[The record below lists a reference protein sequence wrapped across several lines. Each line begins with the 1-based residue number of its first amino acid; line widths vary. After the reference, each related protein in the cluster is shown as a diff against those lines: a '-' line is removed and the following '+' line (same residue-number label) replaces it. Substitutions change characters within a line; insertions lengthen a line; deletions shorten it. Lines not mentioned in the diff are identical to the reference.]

1 LIPPKSAVPVDDPRP
16 SNFRDIAKR
25 LRKAGVTEVILVHG
39 TFAGDDIL
47 GLMRELARISPRQ
60 AGAMKVLGKH
70 VFDQFAGEVGNYSWS
85 FADRCCTLV
94 NADQQDAIP
103 VTRFHWSGE
112 NHHLGR
118 AGGVI
123 SLLDYIASNQR
134 AADERLLIW
143 GHSHGGNLLAM
154 MSQIVGASPESRK
167 SFFAAARTHF
177 RDPITG
183 KPDLPQWEDVR
194 KRLLRKDPA

>member
-1 LIPPKSAVPVDDPRP
+1 MNSELPFPHHTYQDDLAEGEFELIPPKSAVPVDDPRP

-123 SLLDYIASNQR
+123 SLLDYVQQLAIGGTDFLHSARMAPFSS
-134 AADERLLIW
+134 ERNHVEVL
-143 GHSHGGNLLAM
+143 
-154 MSQIVGASPESRK
+154 
-167 SFFAAARTHF
+167 
-177 RDPITG
+177 
-183 KPDLPQWEDVR
+183 
-194 KRLLRKDPA
+194 